1 MWRGVLDGK
10 LRLALSIAREGKHYR
25 GILESPDQ
33 GAMLPID
40 RIAIDGEKI
49 RFDVAAVSGSY
60 EGKIDTNRIDGT
72 WTQSGAPQPLAF
84 TRSQRSQAAPP
95 QGPIPKP
102 LDVPV
107 DIVVGHPPTML
118 RAGDR
123 AHFVYELHIT
133 NFSDRELL
141 LKGIDVQSRG
151 RSLAHYEALD
161 LATMCQRPGVPD
173 AVGTERLRIG
183 PGLRAVA
190 FMWVTADDAPSTL
203 DHHVTFQL
211 SGDSDEL
218 AVSDVRAVVGSAK
231 ALVVGAPLRGRWW
244 VAGAGPSN
252 TSHHRRALIPVG
264 GRAHIAQR
272 FAIDWVK
279 LGDDGET
286 FTGDPAKNA
295 SYHAYGQ
302 EALAVADGVVTDVR
316 DGIAENVP
324 GVKPQDPITLDNV
337 AGNHVIV
344 DIGGGAYAF
353 WAHLQPGSVRVKVG
367 DRVKRGQVLGLV
379 GNSGNS
385 SEPHLHFHVM
395 DGRSVLG
402 SEGIPYAFETFEV
415 RPPTSP
421 PDEKPAKPI
430 LRKKQLPLA
439 RETVAFP

>member
-1 MWRGVLDGK
+1 VWRGVLAGN
-10 LRLALSIAREGKHYR
+10 LRLALTLAREGDHYR
-25 GILESPDQ
+25 GILESLDQ
-33 GAMLPID
+33 GATMPVD
-40 RIAIDGEKI
+40 RIAIEGDKL
-49 RFDVAAVSGSY
+49 RFDIAAVSGSY
-60 EGKIDTNRIDGT
+60 EGKIDANRIDGT
-72 WTQSGAPQPLAF
+72 WTQNGEPQPLAF
-84 TRSQRSQAAPP
+84 TRSQRSQAAPS

-102 LDVPV
+102 IDVPV
-107 DIVVGHPPTML
+107 DIVVGHPPTVL
-118 RAGDR
+118 RASDR

-141 LKGIDVQSRG
+141 LQGIDVQSRG
-151 RSLAHYEALD
+151 RSLAHYGALD

-183 PGLRAVA
+183 PGLRAIA

-218 AVSDVRAVVGSAK
+218 AVSDVRTVVGSAK
-231 ALVVGAPLRGRWW
+231 APVIGAPLRGRWW
-244 VAGAGPSN
+244 AAANGPSN

-264 GRAHIAQR
+264 GKAHIAQR

-286 FTGDPAKNA
+286 FTGDPTKNA

-324 GVKPQDPITLDNV
+324 GQKPRDPITLDNV

-344 DIGGGAYAF
+344 DLGGGAFAF
-353 WAHLQPGSVRVKVG
+353 WAHFQPGSIRVKVG

-402 SEGIPYAFETFEV
+402 SEGIPYAFDMFEV
-415 RPPTSP
+415 RAPT
-421 PDEKPAKPI
+421 AKPDDKPMKP
-430 LRKKQLPLA
+430 LVRRKQLPMN
-439 RETVAFP
+439 REAVAFP